1 MPPEHSFYS
10 DDDSEDYTARQ
21 QEGQHVQPV
30 RPRLDTLSQ
39 KRPLSYTSLKS
50 SSSGLSSAAAVQL
63 PEEAKSREVVV
74 FVLLVVVEKKPEA
87 AGLWTFGFVLLLLLL
102 HEASALGCKLLV
114 VVDLDVERS
123 TRQGPE
129 QCQAQAPKKSE
140 SSHQK
145 CFAGHIH
152 ILLCV
157 WMCVLHFIQHHPLSN
172 AHFLHILSL
181 SILSLIARSE
191 QKQNKCPDEMYTLAE
206 LHQHQAF

>member
-87 AGLWTFGFVLLLLLL
+87 AGLWTFGFVLLLL
-102 HEASALGCKLLV
+102 HEASALRKKKKLKLPNATV

-129 QCQAQAPKKSE
+129 QCQAQLAQPKKSE

-145 CFAGHIH
+145 CFAGHIFFCLYPK
-152 ILLCV
+152 IVMNPFPIISFMLDALKT
-157 WMCVLHFIQHHPLSN
+157 ISP
-172 AHFLHILSL
+172 
-181 SILSLIARSE
+181 SE
-191 QKQNKCPDEMYTLAE
+191 SS
-206 LHQHQAF
+206 